1 MLKRSV
7 IVHLVWA
14 LIAGGALVGGLQLAR
29 VSRGLVQSEAVTI
42 PPATGKSLVSDPADS
57 DQSGRYVPLPGSV
70 GGKPEATPIL
80 PESQKSSASV
90 ERTRK
95 LQTARRTMAREASA
109 AQQKTGPLGKSEIQ
123 SLVQQAVKAPSA
135 LGRRQAFDRILE
147 EMGSST
153 FSREQAFMMRG
164 AMAKAGVDGKLW
176 QLFDYAWG
184 ANDPATAVAH
194 LDEIPERYFEGFLGN
209 MIPGLASVDP
219 QAAIDVFSGLD
230 PGVASRVQ
238 RRLFEGLIDN
248 DVEVATNFIYD
259 VTDPRAYNW
268 RPMDTLTREIVRD
281 QGLDVTLDWATE
293 LPEGALRSSAWSAA
307 FAHWG
312 SREPERAI
320 ESIMEMEPSPDR
332 NQALNGFTAAF
343 AHQDGS
349 MAVEWANEI
358 TEPGLRQG
366 ALTRAFTQFHRQNP
380 QAAAESFSSIDV
392 PRSVWHEATG
402 QAWSGGVQ
410 AENSTNGGSAA
421 EAAPAAN

>member
-14 LIAGGALVGGLQLAR
+14 LIAGEALVGGLQLAR

-42 PPATGKSLVSDPADS
+42 PPATGKRSVADPDESDPA
-57 DQSGRYVPLPGSV
+57 GRYVPLPAKAD
-70 GGKPEATPIL
+70 GKPESIPSL
-80 PESQKSSASV
+80 SDPQKSTASV

-123 SLVQQAVKAPSA
+123 SLVQQAVKASKA
-135 LGRRQAFDRILE
+135 VDRRRAFDRILE

-194 LDEIPERYFEGFLGN
+194 LDEIPEHYFEGFLGN

-281 QGLDVTLDWATE
+281 QGLEVTLDWATE
-293 LPEGALRSSAWSAA
+293 LPDGALRSSAWSAA

-312 SREPERAI
+312 SREPEGAI
-320 ESIMEMEPSPDR
+320 ESIMEMEPSSDR

-349 MAVEWANEI
+349 LAVEWANEI

-410 AENSTNGGSAA
+410 AENSANGGSAV
-421 EAAPAAN
+421 EAVPAAN

>member
-153 FSREQAFMMRG
+153 FSREQAFMM
-164 AMAKAGVDGKLW
+164 
-176 QLFDYAWG
+176 
-184 ANDPATAVAH
+184 
-194 LDEIPERYFEGFLGN
+194 
-209 MIPGLASVDP
+209 
-219 QAAIDVFSGLD
+219 
-230 PGVASRVQ
+230 
-238 RRLFEGLIDN
+238 
-248 DVEVATNFIYD
+248 
-259 VTDPRAYNW
+259 
-268 RPMDTLTREIVRD
+268 
-281 QGLDVTLDWATE
+281 
-293 LPEGALRSSAWSAA
+293 
-307 FAHWG
+307 
-312 SREPERAI
+312 
-320 ESIMEMEPSPDR
+320 
-332 NQALNGFTAAF
+332 
-343 AHQDGS
+343 
-349 MAVEWANEI
+349 
-358 TEPGLRQG
+358 
-366 ALTRAFTQFHRQNP
+366 
-380 QAAAESFSSIDV
+380 
-392 PRSVWHEATG
+392 
-402 QAWSGGVQ
+402 
-410 AENSTNGGSAA
+410 
-421 EAAPAAN
+421 